1 MARLGTRP
9 PFPVCSSSAGGPR
22 APGRAGAPG
31 LEVSGAV
38 PWWSY
43 PSVGGGVCVAA
54 GGPEQRGAQASGK
67 SRGPRPARRR
77 GELGEISWGL
87 GVPGV
92 EETGRRRACSDFSP
106 VSAFIPGVTL
116 VISTASPASRAA
128 WAARCGR
135 YVSPVDSGGLRGS
148 VGGVPAWSWHHGG
161 SHLWSASLDVSGDVV
176 TGSATGH
183 GLEVPALLEEES

>member
-9 PFPVCSSSAGGPR
+9 PFPAWSSSAGGPR
-22 APGRAGAPG
+22 APRRAGAPG
-31 LEVSGAV
+31 LEGSGAA

-43 PSVGGGVCVAA
+43 PSVGGGGCVAA
-54 GGPEQRGAQASGK
+54 RGPEQRGGQASGK
-67 SRGPRPARRR
+67 SRGLHPARRR

-92 EETGRRRACSDFSP
+92 EETGGRRACPDFSP
-106 VSAFIPGVTL
+106 VSVFIPGVTL

-128 WAARCGR
+128 WQQGAAATSALWTREGCRGR
-135 YVSPVDSGGLRGS
+135 
-148 VGGVPAWSWHHGG
+148 GGVPTWSWHHGG

-176 TGSATGH
+176 MGSATGH